1 MGSRI
6 IPRIVVRC
14 GAAVPLLVGTVGLA
28 TSYALF
34 PLFSDTTGLG
44 VILLTMLLNGLAGGL
59 CFMPIT
65 STVLKDVPPQ
75 ITGSA
80 SGLLQ
85 TTQNLGS
92 AVSVALVTAVHL
104 AGTAA
109 SGSTPS
115 FTAAFA
121 TISGLAI
128 LSFIATAAL
137 LRPVRG

>member
-1 MGSRI
+1 MYDEDGSDLCPASVNVRLAIMGSRI

-44 VILLTMLLNGLAGGL
+44 VILLTMLLNGLAAGL

-75 ITGSA
+75 IM
-80 SGLLQ
+80 
-85 TTQNLGS
+85 
-92 AVSVALVTAVHL
+92 SV
-104 AGTAA
+104 
-109 SGSTPS
+109 
-115 FTAAFA
+115 
-121 TISGLAI
+121 
-128 LSFIATAAL
+128 
-137 LRPVRG
+137 

>member
-92 AVSVALVTAVHL
+92 AVSVALATAVHL

-109 SGSTPS
+109 SGSSPS